1 MNVPTGKD
9 SRNANTL
16 LLKSAG
22 GQEEAM
28 RNTDR
33 IVRCLLPEIEGKEV
47 LEVACGTA
55 EFSLS
60 AARWAKRVTCI
71 DIEESRLDERVK
83 KQDNICF
90 RVMDASKMDF
100 EGEAFDTIIVYN
112 AIYHIKDQYDE
123 ILEECRR
130 VLKPEGHIFLIST
143 WKLDLALMRE
153 KFGGTQGPMEGEH
166 FVGEEYSNQGKGI
179 REGGIIRLG
188 K

>member
-1 MNVPTGKD
+1 
-9 SRNANTL
+9 
-16 LLKSAG
+16 
-22 GQEEAM
+22 M

-100 EGEAFDTIIVYN
+100 EGEAFDTIMLYN
-112 AIYHIKDQYDE
+112 AIYHIKDQYNE

-130 VLKPEGHIFLIST
+130 VLKPEGQYLS
-143 WKLDLALMRE
+143 DLHKKCLRLWLRR
-153 KFGGTQGPMEGEH
+153 GTECH
-166 FVGEEYSNQGKGI
+166 LSCEEWC
-179 REGGIIRLG
+179 
-188 K
+188 